1 MAELALPELG
11 PVVLGGRIFRVAQ
24 DTTARQD
31 DWVLCATADARLED
45 LALAPPDGT
54 DLERTI
60 TLAAIRSGCA
70 DRILA
75 GVLVEEGATWTADSA
90 EQNATAFGALTSDID
105 KRTRRRV
112 LVAALAR
119 FFWPALVSP
128 PSSPKSS
135 EIPGDSPIGETSA
148 DSPAID
154 PAGDSASGATSS
166 APLPATILS

>member
-11 PVVLGGRIFRVAQ
+11 PVVLGSRIFTVAQ

-31 DWVLCATADARLED
+31 DWVLCATADAGLEE
-45 LALAPPDGT
+45 LAAAGDGDQT
-54 DLERTI
+54 EAI
-60 TLAAIRSGCA
+60 TLAAFRSGCA

-75 GVLVEEGATWTADSA
+75 GVLVEEGTTWTAESA
-90 EQNATAFGALTSDID
+90 EKNTAAFGALTADAD

-135 EIPGDSPIGETSA
+135 EILGASPIGETSA
-148 DSPAID
+148 DSPVTD

-166 APLPATILS
+166 APSPDTILS